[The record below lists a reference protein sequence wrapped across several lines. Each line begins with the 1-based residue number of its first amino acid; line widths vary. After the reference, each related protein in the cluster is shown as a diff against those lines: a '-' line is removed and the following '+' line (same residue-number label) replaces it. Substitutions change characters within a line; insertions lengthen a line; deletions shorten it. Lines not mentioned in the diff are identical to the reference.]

1 MKTND
6 NLDFKVMMRR
16 DNFETLVHCTPK
28 ASHRLLEIIA
38 EGYFSD
44 FSDDAEL
51 EQWFNSVARREK
63 RRFPTRSNVQVTINL
78 DHVRALLKSHYK
90 YRFEQFKKFYNT
102 KK

>member
-1 MKTND
+1 MKNE

-16 DNFETLVHCTPK
+16 DNFEMLVHCTPK
-28 ASHRLLEIIA
+28 ASQRLLEIIA

-51 EQWFNSVARREK
+51 EEWFNNIARREK
-63 RRFPTRSNVQVTINL
+63 RRFPTRSTIQVTMNL
-78 DHVRALLKSHYK
+78 DHIKALLKSHYK
-90 YRFEQFKKFYNT
+90 YRFEQFRKFYNI

>member
-1 MKTND
+1 MKND

-16 DNFETLVHCTPK
+16 DNFETLVRCTPK

>member
-1 MKTND
+1 MKND
-6 NLDFKVMMRR
+6 NLDFRVMMRR
-16 DNFETLVHCTPK
+16 DNFEMIVRCTPK

-51 EQWFNSVARREK
+51 EQWFNSIARREK
-63 RRFPTRSNVQVTINL
+63 RRFPTHSNVQVIINL
-78 DHVRALLKSHYK
+78 SHVKKLFKSHYK
-90 YRFEQFKKFYNT
+90 YRFEQYRKIYNT

>member
-1 MKTND
+1 MKNE

-16 DNFETLVHCTPK
+16 DNFEMLVHCTPK

-51 EQWFNSVARREK
+51 EEWFNDIAKREK
-63 RRFPTRSNVQVTINL
+63 RRFPTRSAIQVTMNL
-78 DHVRALLKSHYK
+78 DHIKALLKSHYK
-90 YRFEQFKKFYNT
+90 YRFEQFRKFYNNT

>member
-1 MKTND
+1 MKD
-6 NLDFKVMMRR
+6 KLDFKVMMRR

-51 EQWFNSVARREK
+51 EEWFNRVAEREK
-63 RRFPTRSNVQVTINL
+63 NQFPTRSNVQVSINL
-78 DHVRALLKSHYK
+78 PPR
-90 YRFEQFKKFYNT
+90 
-102 KK
+102 

>member
-1 MKTND
+1 MKND
-6 NLDFKVMMRR
+6 KLDFRVMMRR
-16 DNFETLVHCTPK
+16 DNFETLIRCTPK

-51 EQWFNSVARREK
+51 EEWFNSVAEREK

-78 DHVRALLKSHYK
+78 PYVEKLLKSHYK
-90 YRFEQFKKFYNT
+90 YRFEQFRKIYNNT

>member
-1 MKTND
+1 MKND

-38 EGYFSD
+38 VGYFSD

-51 EQWFNSVARREK
+51 EQWFNSVVEREK

-78 DHVRALLKSHYK
+78 PHVEKLLKSHYK
-90 YRFEQFKKFYNT
+90 YRFEQFRKFYNNT

>member
-1 MKTND
+1 MKND
-6 NLDFKVMMRR
+6 KLDFKVMMRR
-16 DNFETLVHCTPK
+16 DNFETLIRCTPK

-51 EQWFNSVARREK
+51 EEWFNNIARREK
-63 RRFPTRSNVQVTINL
+63 KRFPTRSNVQVISTYL
-78 DHVRALLKSHYK
+78 HVEKLLKSHYK
-90 YRFEQFKKFYNT
+90 YRFEQYRKIYNT

>member
-1 MKTND
+1 MKK
-6 NLDFKVMMRR
+6 NLEFKMMMRE
-16 DNFETLVHCTPK
+16 DNFEMLTKCAPK

-51 EQWFNSVARREK
+51 EEWFNNVAEREK
-63 RRFPTRSNVQVTINL
+63 RRFPTRSNVQVSMNL
-78 DHVRALLKSHYK
+78 PHVEKLLKSHYK
-90 YRFEQFKKFYNT
+90 YRFEQFRKFYNNT

>member
-1 MKTND
+1 MKND
-6 NLDFKVMMRR
+6 KLDFRVMMRR

-51 EQWFNSVARREK
+51 EEWFNNIAEREK
-63 RRFPTRSNVQVTINL
+63 RRFPTRSNVQVAINL
-78 DHVRALLKSHYK
+78 PHVEKLLKSHYK
-90 YRFEQFKKFYNT
+90 YRFEQYRKIYSNT